1 MCRWDET
8 VEDGN
13 TVEGT
18 CGGQAIELEQLEFS
32 STCGKPC
39 CVSEKSI
46 GERPGNVWKLTILL
60 EKCIGDIQW
69 KTPSRKFNLSILNM
83 PWIDRVSVAMQVC
96 QSVLVLF
103 VSLLCTQSYLFTS
116 GKFWT
121 RCDFT
126 TIFGC
131 IEIRCLILSFCIWW
145 WPGLFVGRDIGLQPF
160 YVRIFQSSIKDLS
173 SLFRIRSQGVVKSEI
188 YFRRHSMRWYM
199 DIYIYISTI
208 YIMYNIYTIKP
219 Y

>member
-1 MCRWDET
+1 MNLYTYIHRYICIYIYMIHTVPIFTIFSHFLLRLSKKYPPSIVCRWDET
-8 VEDGN
+8 VEDGK

-46 GERPGNVWKLTILL
+46 GERPGNVWKFTIL
-60 EKCIGDIQW
+60 EKWWKVYGWDIQW
-69 KTPSRKFNLSILNM
+69 KNLAEKCRKFTLSIVNM
-83 PWIDRVSVAMQVC
+83 PWIDRLSVAMQVC

-103 VSLLCTQSYLFTS
+103 ISVLCPQSYLFTS
-116 GKFWT
+116 GKFWE

-126 TIFGC
+126 TVFGC

-145 WPGLFVGRDIGLQPF
+145 LPGLFVGRDIGLQPF
-160 YVRIFQSSIKDLS
+160 YVR
-173 SLFRIRSQGVVKSEI
+173 
-188 YFRRHSMRWYM
+188 
-199 DIYIYISTI
+199 
-208 YIMYNIYTIKP
+208 
-219 Y
+219 